1 MTNIPTHIVYHVK
14 DIGTPG
20 ETDASRAIWTR
31 VGAAW
36 QHSDAKGLTIVLE
49 TMPLNG
55 RLVVRTAVQ
64 EDRQSETRKDAGA
77 ASL

>member
-1 MTNIPTHIVYHVK
+1 MTNIPTHVVYYVK

-20 ETDASRAIWTR
+20 ETGAPRTVWTK

-36 QHSDAKGLTIVLE
+36 QHSDSKGLNILLE
-49 TMPLNG
+49 TVPLDG

-64 EDRQSETRKDAGA
+64 EDNQSEVQSDA
-77 ASL
+77 